1 MGVPAFAPDTPMLP
15 ACQIARSFQ
24 QENNRSLPPASDAAR
39 CSATLPLPPYRLR
52 TACYDRKRY
61 KFAHHSTPNN
71 KKSLSAFILLRFPL
85 KINIPLIVVYDLYTV
100 FAVNYPQGGDAMYYS
115 EFGENLKKLRTARDL
130 TQQELGAKV
139 GLSKAV
145 VSKCE
150 NGLGYPTFDVLI
162 RIAAYFGVTTDYLL
176 GVTGGKTIDVSELS
190 DSQIDTLHRIITE
203 FKKVGKE

>member
-1 MGVPAFAPDTPMLP
+1 
-15 ACQIARSFQ
+15 
-24 QENNRSLPPASDAAR
+24 
-39 CSATLPLPPYRLR
+39 
-52 TACYDRKRY
+52 
-61 KFAHHSTPNN
+61 
-71 KKSLSAFILLRFPL
+71 
-85 KINIPLIVVYDLYTV
+85 
-100 FAVNYPQGGDAMYYS
+100 MYYS

-130 TQQELGAKV
+130 TQQELGSKV

-145 VSKCE
+145 VSKYE